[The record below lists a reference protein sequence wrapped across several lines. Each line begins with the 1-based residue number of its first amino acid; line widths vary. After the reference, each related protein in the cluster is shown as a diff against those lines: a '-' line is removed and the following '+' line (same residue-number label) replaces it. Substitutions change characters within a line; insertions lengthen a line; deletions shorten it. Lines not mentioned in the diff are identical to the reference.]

1 MQQEILPRCNKLISP
16 ACSFVLVFAEYQFL
30 YKCAVEKED
39 ERELP
44 AERIQEMATWEVSN
58 TPIQATSF
66 GKTVLANQ
74 ADSHHL
80 EHRVENYIN
89 GGVVVIDRMNQ
100 EHFSTRTL
108 SDDSV
113 SFDYRNA
120 IDPASVR
127 CCAPIV

>member
-1 MQQEILPRCNKLISP
+1 M
-16 ACSFVLVFAEYQFL
+16 
-30 YKCAVEKED
+30 EKED

-44 AERIQEMATWEVSN
+44 AEPIQEMATWEVSN

-89 GGVVVIDRMNQ
+89 GGLVVIDRNNQ
-100 EHFSTRTL
+100 QHFSTRTL
-108 SDDSV
+108 SDDSTM

-120 IDPASVR
+120 EDPAA
-127 CCAPIV
+127 CCTPMV